1 MSEEEFNRCMQEMA
15 AGSRDAL
22 RRVYDAYLKM
32 IYALIYNIVKHRE
45 AAEDITS
52 EFFIRLYHAA
62 PKFRGDGHHKAWICT
77 IARNMCVDYMRKHNR
92 ELAVLDDDSREEK
105 SKLNL
110 RTERSDQEESIVNR
124 LTMEKAMELL
134 TEQEKS
140 IVDLKLLGGLT
151 FREISEL
158 LNMPM
163 GTVTW
168 HYNSGIKR
176 LRRYLNHD

>member
-1 MSEEEFNRCMQEMA
+1 
-15 AGSRDAL
+15 
-22 RRVYDAYLKM
+22 
-32 IYALIYNIVKHRE
+32 
-45 AAEDITS
+45 
-52 EFFIRLYHAA
+52 
-62 PKFRGDGHHKAWICT
+62 
-77 IARNMCVDYMRKHNR
+77 
-92 ELAVLDDDSREEK
+92 VLDDDSREEK